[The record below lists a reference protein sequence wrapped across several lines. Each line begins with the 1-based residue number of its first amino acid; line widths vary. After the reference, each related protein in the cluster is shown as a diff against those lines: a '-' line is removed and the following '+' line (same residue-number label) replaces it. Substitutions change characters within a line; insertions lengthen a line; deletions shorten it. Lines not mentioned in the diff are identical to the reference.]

1 MISLNGFSAKNMR
14 HLTLLALSCLTMM
27 FSDISK
33 AELADTIETIKPS
46 VVGVGSVQKTRAPP
60 AQLRGTGFVVGNGLY
75 IVTNAHVVEEPV
87 KTEKSEQYAI
97 FIGTGADPEIRAAR
111 KLAVDNVHD
120 LALLEVSGA
129 PLPALEI
136 GNSALVREGKT
147 YAFTGFPIGAVLGLY
162 PATHTGIVSAKTP
175 LVAPMDKAQQIKA
188 DVIKHLRKPYDI
200 FQLDAT
206 AFPGNSGSPLY
217 DPETGLVFGVLNKV
231 FVQKAKES
239 ALTKPSGISYAIPSE
254 FILDLLLRAEQGKEE

>member
-1 MISLNGFSAKNMR
+1 MASENMR
-14 HLTLLALSCLTMM
+14 NLMLWALSCMAMMLTTVC
-27 FSDISK
+27 K
-33 AELADTIETIKPS
+33 AELADTIETVKPS

-60 AQLRGTGFVVGNGLY
+60 AKLRGTGFVVGNGLY

-87 KTEKSEQYAI
+87 KANKNEQFAV
-97 FIGTGADPEIRAAR
+97 FIGTGADPEIRTAH
-111 KLAVDNVHD
+111 KLAVDNIHD
-120 LALLEVSGA
+120 LALLEISGV

-254 FILDLLLRAEQGKEE
+254 FILDLLLRAKQSKEE